1 MVSSI
6 STKII
11 GAGLG
16 SDPTCEKYKFLE
28 RKGFTFV
35 EAGPMQDNIRNLVK
49 KMAVNDAKCIL
60 AINLSPVSPNL
71 TEEEIIKDVITRFS
85 LLYDFADSFTIN
97 ADIKSS
103 DYITILLDELLAIR
117 ICEEK
122 SKEIY
127 VRLNPN
133 LPASQVER
141 IINYC
146 RLSQIDG
153 VITTDYENIISMT
166 QGRYQVIADIPDATP
181 QTVNEAFSK
190 GCEIVLATNWRPRF
204 RFVKNVLK

>member
-6 STKII
+6 SSKII

-16 SDPTCEKYKFLE
+16 SDPTCEKYKSLE

-35 EAGPMQDNIRNLVK
+35 EAGPMQGIIRNQVK
-49 KMAVNDAKCIL
+49 KMSVNDAKCIL
-60 AINLSPVSPNL
+60 AINLSPVNNNL
-71 TEEEIIKDVITRFS
+71 TEEEIIKEVITRFS

-97 ADIKSS
+97 VDLKSA

-117 ICEEK
+117 IREEK

-127 VRLNPN
+127 VRLSPQ
-133 LPASQVER
+133 LSDVQVEK
-141 IINYC
+141 IVNYC
-146 RLSQIDG
+146 RLYQIDG
-153 VITTDYENIISMT
+153 IISVDYERFIIMT
-166 QGRYQVIADIPDATP
+166 QGRYQIIADIPNATP
-181 QTVNEAFSK
+181 EAVKEAFSK

-204 RFVKNVLK
+204 RFIKNVLK